1 VGFFGTPA
9 FAATTLQAVI
19 DAGHEVACVVA
30 QPDRPQGRGQ
40 KLQSPPTVELARAH
54 GIEVLQPLK
63 VKTGEFPER
72 IEALGLEVAVV
83 VAYGRILTPRL
94 LAAPRRGCIN
104 VHASLLPRWRGA
116 APIQWSVLAGDATTG
131 VCTMQMDAGLDTG
144 AVLLREETPI
154 GQEETSGQ
162 LHDRLA
168 ILGAA
173 LLVRTLAELD
183 NIVPQPQP
191 EEGVT
196 YARMLAKEDGRLDVS
211 RSAAELDA
219 QVRGLSPWPGA
230 FAPFRGDVLTVTRAR
245 HVPPLGG
252 RCGGESPPPQERGQ
266 RCGGESPPPQERG
279 RLVVVDGRPLL
290 ACGEGRLELLEVQL
304 PGKRPVSGADFVRGT
319 RLVEGEVL
327 S

>member
-1 VGFFGTPA
+1 MRVGFFGTPA
-9 FAATTLQAVI
+9 FAATTLQAVL
-19 DAGHEVACVVA
+19 DAGHEVVCVVA

-40 KLQSPPTVELARAH
+40 KLQSPPTVELARDR

-116 APIQWSVLAGDATTG
+116 APIQWSVLAGDTTTG

-154 GQEETSGQ
+154 GPEETSGQ
-162 LHDRLA
+162 LQERLA
-168 ILGAA
+168 GMGAA

-183 NIVPQPQP
+183 SLVPRPQP

-196 YARMLAKEDGRLDVS
+196 YARMLAKEDGRLDAS

-230 FAPFRGDVLTVTRAR
+230 FATFRGDVLKVTRAR
-245 HVPPLGG
+245 PLPGG
-252 RCGGESPPPQERGQ
+252 RCGGESPPPREYGQ
-266 RCGGESPPPQERG
+266 L
-279 RLVVVDGRPLL
+279 LVADGRPLL
-290 ACGEGRLELLEVQL
+290 VCGEGRLELLEVQL